1 MGCFKKMIFGC
12 AVLSLIGTSF
22 ADIVYQG
29 KRVQAWPSEAITK
42 FDNTRGGNSI
52 SSATPVKPAPIA
64 AEKSHYS
71 APKGKIY
78 GLTLLVDFSDQPAP
92 VTKEDI
98 SDWLNKEGFNRDGC
112 NGSVRDYYLDVSNG
126 QLDFTNEVFGWYR
139 AKHPKS
145 YYEGLEGYSG
155 SDVLVKEIFEYFD
168 SQVDY
173 SRYDNDKDG
182 ITEAIN
188 IVYAGPGLTWGQGLW
203 PHAGWSDE
211 IRDGVRLQ
219 KHQMTDMPGKFSI
232 YVFIHENGHM
242 VFGWPDLY
250 WYGDYCTMGNRAN
263 DWNPVAINDF
273 YRADQG
279 WIPFVDVTAEDVGKV
294 STTAG
299 EQCYR
304 FKNPSRPDKEGLVWS
319 YVKNDGRNKALI
331 GSGILMQHYD
341 FSISGNSAADKL
353 GLRIVHAD
361 SKGNSSDPE
370 NDKWPSPGSRAGA
383 FFNAANSY
391 NAFSDALY
399 PAIRW
404 YSGAETGL
412 KFTDVSVS
420 GNSLSFCLGGDCSV
434 AADPGN
440 TPSEPLAE
448 TEITLSAQLPIS
460 DSYTP
465 VTVDLQGAKVAEALG
480 IAQNEIATK
489 ASFYAVEPDGSL
501 NSETTGEGTGHWFD
515 SKGAVATWNPNGTS
529 IVFSN
534 VDLNAM
540 TSKVG
545 HMPGKVKAG
554 DKFIVKQ
561 AVVYGKKQVTF
572 TISITIANESS
583 EEPDAPTEGTDEP
596 VVDPKDPDDG
606 TDKPVIDPKD
616 PDEGSSEPIVDPK
629 DPDNDSGKPVLI
641 SQSHFSLHDFSKT
654 TIQYFD
660 MNGNVLKSTPK
671 QAGCYLMRVTKNG
684 KALRQS
690 VIRIK

>member
-1 MGCFKKMIFGC
+1 M
-12 AVLSLIGTSF
+12 
-22 ADIVYQG
+22 
-29 KRVQAWPSEAITK
+29 
-42 FDNTRGGNSI
+42 
-52 SSATPVKPAPIA
+52 
-64 AEKSHYS
+64 EKSHYS
-71 APKGKIY
+71 SPKGKIY
-78 GLTLLVDFSDQPAP
+78 GLTLLVDFSDQAAP
-92 VTKEDI
+92 VTKEEI

-139 AKHPKS
+139 AKYPKS

-155 SDVLVKEIFEYFD
+155 SDILVKEIFEYFD
-168 SQVDY
+168 SLVDY

-203 PHAGWSDE
+203 PHAGWSNE
-211 IRDGVRLQ
+211 TRDGVKLQ

-279 WIPFVDVTAEDVGKV
+279 WIPFVDVTAEDLGKV

-304 FKNPSRPDKEGLVWS
+304 FKNPARPDKEGLVWS
-319 YVKNDGRNKALI
+319 YVKNDGRNKSLK

-341 FSISGNSAADKL
+341 FSIEGNSAANKL

-361 SKGNSSDPE
+361 SKGNASDPE
-370 NDKWPSPGSRAGA
+370 NDQWPSPGSRAGA
-383 FFNAANSY
+383 FFSGSY

-420 GNSLSFCLGGDCSV
+420 GNSLSFCLGGDCTDYN
-434 AADPGN
+434 A
-440 TPSEPLAE
+440 EPFVE
-448 TEITLSAQLPIS
+448 TEITLATELPIS
-460 DSYTP
+460 DSYAP

-489 ASFYAVEPDGSL
+489 ASFYAVEPDGYL

-515 SKGAVATWNPNGTS
+515 TKGAVAKWNTNGPS

-534 VDLNAM
+534 VNLNTM
-540 TSKVG
+540 TTKVG
-545 HMPGKVKAG
+545 HMPNLVKPG
-554 DKFIVKQ
+554 DTFTIKQ
-561 AVVYGKKQVTF
+561 ALVYKNKQVTF
-572 TISITIANESS
+572 TITIKIPV
-583 EEPDAPTEGTDEP
+583 EET
-596 VVDPKDPDDG
+596 
-606 TDKPVIDPKD
+606 
-616 PDEGSSEPIVDPK
+616 GS
-629 DPDNDSGKPVLI
+629 DSGENSGKDSTVVSDSSTTAIAQLR
-641 SQSHFSLHDFSKT
+641 HNSLDLSDA

-660 MNGNVLKSTPK
+660 MNGNALKASPK
-671 QAGCYLMRVTKNG
+671 QAGVYLMRVTKNG

-690 VIRIK
+690 VIRIR

>member
-1 MGCFKKMIFGC
+1 MGCLKNWVFGGLVFALC
-12 AVLSLIGTSF
+12 GTSF

-29 KRVQAWPSEAITK
+29 KRVQAWPDEAITK
-42 FDNTRGGNSI
+42 FDNSRGAWRNPGAES
-52 SSATPVKPAPIA
+52 VMFAPPM
-64 AEKSHYS
+64 EKSHYS
-71 APKGKIY
+71 SPKGKIY
-78 GLTLLVDFSDQPAP
+78 GLTLLVDFSDQTAP
-92 VTKEDI
+92 VTKEEI

-139 AKHPKS
+139 AKYPKS

-155 SDVLVKEIFEYFD
+155 SDILVKEIFEYFD
-168 SQVDY
+168 PQVDY

-182 ITEAIN
+182 VTEAIN

-203 PHAGWSDE
+203 PHAGWSNE

-279 WIPFVDVTAEDVGKV
+279 WIPFVDVTAEDLGKV

-304 FKNPSRPDKEGLVWS
+304 FKNPNRPDKEGLVWS
-319 YVKNDGRNKALI
+319 YVKNDGRNKSLK

-361 SKGNSSDPE
+361 SKGNNSDPE
-370 NDKWPSPGSRAGA
+370 NDQWPSPGSRAGA
-383 FFNAANSY
+383 FFSGSY
-391 NAFSDALY
+391 NAFSDAMY

-412 KFTDVSVS
+412 KFTDVNVS
-420 GNSLSFCLGGDCSV
+420 GSSLSFCLGGDCSTSF
-434 AADPGN
+434 G
-440 TPSEPLAE
+440 PSNGDSDEPYTI
-448 TEITLSAQLPIS
+448 TEIAIATELPIS
-460 DSYTP
+460 DSYAP

-489 ASFYAVEPDGSL
+489 ASFYAVEPDSTL
-501 NSETTGEGTGHWFD
+501 NSNTTGEGTGHWFD
-515 SKGAVATWNPNGTS
+515 SKGRVAAWNTSGPS

-534 VDLNAM
+534 VNLTTM
-540 TSKVG
+540 TAKVG
-545 HMPGKVKAG
+545 HMPNLVKPG
-554 DKFIVKQ
+554 DTFTIRQ
-561 AVVYGKKQVTF
+561 AVVYKNNQVTF
-572 TISITIANESS
+572 TITVKIPGGESGNDSNENSGKDSTVVTDSSSTTIAQLRQIPLDLS
-583 EEPDAPTEGTDEP
+583 ATA
-596 VVDPKDPDDG
+596 
-606 TDKPVIDPKD
+606 
-616 PDEGSSEPIVDPK
+616 
-629 DPDNDSGKPVLI
+629 
-641 SQSHFSLHDFSKT
+641 
-654 TIQYFD
+654 IQYFD
-660 MNGNVLKSTPK
+660 MNGNALKSSPK
-671 QAGCYLMRVTKNG
+671 QAGVYLMREMKNG
-684 KALRQS
+684 KAIRQS

>member
-1 MGCFKKMIFGC
+1 MGCFKKLIFGC

-42 FDNTRGGNSI
+42 FDNTRGS
-52 SSATPVKPAPIA
+52 KLKFAPST

-71 APKGKIY
+71 APKGKVY

-92 VTKEDI
+92 VTKEEI

-126 QLDFTNEVFGWYR
+126 QLDLTNEVFGWYR
-139 AKHPKS
+139 AKYPKS
-145 YYEGLEGYSG
+145 YYENMDGYSG
-155 SDVLVKEIFEYFD
+155 SDVLVKEVFEYFD

-173 SRYDNDKDG
+173 SRYDNDKNG

-188 IVYAGPGLTWGQGLW
+188 ILYAGAGLEWGKGLW
-203 PHAGWSDE
+203 PHAGWSNE
-211 IRDGVRLQ
+211 RRDGVVLQ

-232 YVFIHENGHM
+232 YVFIHETGHM
-242 VFGWPDLY
+242 IFGWPDLY
-250 WYGDYCTMGNRAN
+250 WYGDYCTMGNRPN

-279 WIPFVDVTAEDVGKV
+279 WIPFKDISADDVGKI
-294 STTAG
+294 STEAG
-299 EQCYR
+299 EQCFR

-319 YVKNDGRNKALI
+319 YVKSDGRNKVLK

-341 FSISGNSAADKL
+341 FSIEGNSAANKL

-361 SKGNSSDPE
+361 SKGNNSDPE
-370 NDKWPSPGSRAGA
+370 NDQWPSPGSRAGA
-383 FFNAANSY
+383 FFNATNSY
-391 NAFSDALY
+391 DAFSDALY

-404 YSGAETGL
+404 YSGSATGL
-412 KFTDVSVS
+412 NFTNVSVN
-420 GNSLSFCLGGDCSV
+420 GNTLSFCLGGDCSI
-434 AADPGN
+434 AADLGN
-440 TPSEPLAE
+440 TPSEPPTI
-448 TEITLSAQLPIS
+448 TEIALTAQIPIS
-460 DSYTP
+460 DNYAS
-465 VTVDLQGAKVAEALG
+465 VSVDLQGAKVAEILG
-480 IAQNEIATK
+480 IKQSEIPSK

-501 NSETTGEGTGHWFD
+501 NSETTGEGSGHWFD

-534 VDLNAM
+534 VDLNTM
-540 TSKVG
+540 TTKVG

-554 DKFIVKQ
+554 DEFTVKQ
-561 AVVYGKKQVTF
+561 AIVYGKNQV
-572 TISITIANESS
+572 TISIAMTIASDS
-583 EEPDAPTEGTDEP
+583 TTDPEEP
-596 VVDPKDPDDG
+596 VVEPTEPSEETEVPTIEPEEK
-606 TDKPVIDPKD
+606 TDTTTTI
-616 PDEGSSEPIVDPK
+616 
-629 DPDNDSGKPVLI
+629 I
-641 SQSHFSLHDFSKT
+641 SQLNADLFDSSNR

-660 MNGNVLKSTPK
+660 MNGNSLKSAPK
-671 QAGCYLMRVTKNG
+671 QSGVYLMRIMKNG
-684 KALRQS
+684 KALHQS

>member
-1 MGCFKKMIFGC
+1 MGCLKNWVFGGLVFALC
-12 AVLSLIGTSF
+12 GTSF

-29 KRVQAWPSEAITK
+29 KRVQAWPDEAITK
-42 FDNTRGGNSI
+42 FDNSRGAWKNSGTT
-52 SSATPVKPAPIA
+52 SVMFAPPM
-64 AEKSHYS
+64 EKSHYS
-71 APKGKIY
+71 SPKGKIY
-78 GLTLLVDFSDQPAP
+78 GLTLLVDFSDQTAP
-92 VTKEDI
+92 VTKEEI

-139 AKHPKS
+139 AKYPKS

-155 SDVLVKEIFEYFD
+155 SDILVKEIFEYFD
-168 SQVDY
+168 SQVNY

-203 PHAGWSDE
+203 PHAGWSNE

-263 DWNPVAINDF
+263 DWNPIAINDF

-279 WIPFVDVTAEDVGKV
+279 WIPFVDVTAEDIGKI

-319 YVKNDGRNKALI
+319 YVKNDGRNKSLK

-341 FSISGNSAADKL
+341 FSIEGNSAADKL

-361 SKGNSSDPE
+361 SKGNASDPE
-370 NDKWPSPGSRAGA
+370 NDQWPSPGSRAGA
-383 FFNAANSY
+383 FFSGSY

-420 GNSLSFCLGGDCSV
+420 GNSLSFCLGGDCTDYN
-434 AADPGN
+434 A
-440 TPSEPLAE
+440 EPFVE
-448 TEITLSAQLPIS
+448 TEITLATELPIS
-460 DSYTP
+460 DSYAP

-489 ASFYAVEPDGSL
+489 ASFYAVEPDGYL

-515 SKGAVATWNPNGTS
+515 TKGAVAAWNTSGPS

-534 VDLNAM
+534 VNLNTM
-540 TSKVG
+540 TTKVG
-545 HMPGKVKAG
+545 HMPNLVKPG
-554 DKFIVKQ
+554 DTFTIKQ
-561 AVVYGKKQVTF
+561 AVVYKNKQVTF
-572 TISITIANESS
+572 TITIKIPV
-583 EEPDAPTEGTDEP
+583 EET
-596 VVDPKDPDDG
+596 
-606 TDKPVIDPKD
+606 
-616 PDEGSSEPIVDPK
+616 GS
-629 DPDNDSGKPVLI
+629 DSGENSGKDSTVVTD
-641 SQSHFSLHDFSKT
+641 SST
-654 TIQYFD
+654 TAIAQLRQIPLDLSATAIQYFD
-660 MNGNVLKSTPK
+660 MNGNTLKSSPK
-671 QAGCYLMRVTKNG
+671 QAGVYLMREMKNG
-684 KALRQS
+684 KAIRQS
-690 VIRIK
+690 VIRVK

>member
-1 MGCFKKMIFGC
+1 MGCLKNWAFSGLMFAFC
-12 AVLSLIGTSF
+12 SASF

-29 KRVQAWPSEAITK
+29 KRVQAWPSDAITK
-42 FDNTRGGNSI
+42 FDNSRGAWNNPDLAS
-52 SSATPVKPAPIA
+52 VKYAPPK
-64 AEKSHYS
+64 EKSHYS
-71 APKGKIY
+71 SPKGKVY

-92 VTKEDI
+92 VTKEEI

-139 AKHPKS
+139 AKYPKS
-145 YYEGLEGYSG
+145 YYEGLNGYSG

-203 PHAGWSDE
+203 PHAGWSNE

-279 WIPFVDVTAEDVGKV
+279 WIPFVDVTAEDIGKI

-304 FKNPSRPDKEGLVWS
+304 FKNPNRPDKEGLVWS
-319 YVKNDGRNKALI
+319 YVKNDGRNKSLK

-341 FSISGNSAADKL
+341 FSIEGNSTADKL

-361 SKGNSSDPE
+361 SKGKNSDPE
-370 NDKWPSPGSRAGA
+370 NDQWPSPGSRAGA
-383 FFNAANSY
+383 FFSGSY

-412 KFTDVSVS
+412 KFTDVSTS
-420 GNSLSFCLGGDCSV
+420 GNTLSFCLGGDCSTSFGSSNG
-434 AADPGN
+434 D
-440 TPSEPLAE
+440 SDEPYTI
-448 TEITLSAQLPIS
+448 TEIAIATELPIS
-460 DSYTP
+460 NNYAP
-465 VTVDLQGAKVAEALG
+465 VTVDLQGAKVAAALG
-480 IAQNEIATK
+480 IAQNEIASK
-489 ASFYAVEPDGSL
+489 ASFYAVEPDGYL
-501 NSETTGEGTGHWFD
+501 NSNTTGEGTGHWFD
-515 SKGAVATWNPNGTS
+515 NRGYVAKWNTNGPS
-529 IVFSN
+529 VVFSN
-534 VDLNAM
+534 VNLATM
-540 TSKVG
+540 TTKVG
-545 HMPGKVKAG
+545 HMPNLVKPG
-554 DKFIVKQ
+554 DTFTVKQ
-561 AVVYGKKQVTF
+561 AVVYKNNQVTF
-572 TISITIANESS
+572 TITIKISGADN
-583 EEPDAPTEGTDEP
+583 PTENPTD
-596 VVDPKDPDDG
+596 DP
-606 TDKPVIDPKD
+606 TDKPDNGS
-616 PDEGSSEPIVDPK
+616 DE
-629 DPDNDSGKPVLI
+629 DSGKDSTVV
-641 SQSHFSLHDFSKT
+641 SDTST
-654 TIQYFD
+654 TAIAQLRQIPLDLSNASTLYFD
-660 MNGNVLKSTPK
+660 MNGNVLKSAPK
-671 QAGCYLMRVTKNG
+671 QAGIYLMRITKNG
-684 KALRQS
+684 KAIRQS

>member
-1 MGCFKKMIFGC
+1 MGCLKNWLFGGLVFALC
-12 AVLSLIGTSF
+12 GTSF

-29 KRVQAWPSEAITK
+29 KRVQAWPDEAITK
-42 FDNTRGGNSI
+42 FDNSRGAWKNSGTT
-52 SSATPVKPAPIA
+52 SVMFAPPM
-64 AEKSHYS
+64 EKSHYS
-71 APKGKIY
+71 SPKGKIY
-78 GLTLLVDFSDQPAP
+78 GLTLLVDFSDQAAP
-92 VTKEDI
+92 VTKEEI

-139 AKHPKS
+139 AKYPKS
-145 YYEGLEGYSG
+145 YYEELEGYSG

-203 PHAGWSDE
+203 PHAGWSNE

-279 WIPFVDVTAEDVGKV
+279 WIPFVDVTAEDLGKI

-304 FKNPSRPDKEGLVWS
+304 FKNPNRPDKEGLVWS
-319 YVKNDGRNKALI
+319 YVKNDGRNKSLK

-341 FSISGNSAADKL
+341 FSIEGNSAADKL

-361 SKGNSSDPE
+361 SKGNASDPE
-370 NDKWPSPGSRAGA
+370 NDQWPSPGSRASA
-383 FFNAANSY
+383 FFNATNSY
-391 NAFSDALY
+391 SAFSDALY

-420 GNSLSFCLGGDCSV
+420 GNSLSFCLGGDCTDYN
-434 AADPGN
+434 A
-440 TPSEPLAE
+440 EPFVE
-448 TEITLSAQLPIS
+448 TEITLATELPIS
-460 DSYTP
+460 DSYAP

-489 ASFYAVEPDGSL
+489 ASFYAVEPDGYL

-515 SKGAVATWNPNGTS
+515 SKGAVAQWNTNGPS

-534 VDLNAM
+534 VNLNTM
-540 TSKVG
+540 TTKVG
-545 HMPGKVKAG
+545 HMPNLVKPG
-554 DKFIVKQ
+554 DTFTIKQ
-561 AVVYGKKQVTF
+561 AVVYKNKQVTF
-572 TISITIANESS
+572 TITIKIPV
-583 EEPDAPTEGTDEP
+583 EE
-596 VVDPKDPDDG
+596 
-606 TDKPVIDPKD
+606 I
-616 PDEGSSEPIVDPK
+616 GS
-629 DPDNDSGKPVLI
+629 DSGENSGKDSTVVTDSSSTAIAQLRQIPLDL
-641 SQSHFSLHDFSKT
+641 SAT
-654 TIQYFD
+654 AIQYFD
-660 MNGNVLKSTPK
+660 MNGNALKASPK
-671 QAGCYLMRVTKNG
+671 QAGVYLMRVTKNG

-690 VIRIK
+690 VIRIR

>member
-1 MGCFKKMIFGC
+1 MGCLKNWVFGGLVFALC
-12 AVLSLIGTSF
+12 GTSF

-29 KRVQAWPSEAITK
+29 KRVQAWPDEAITK
-42 FDNTRGGNSI
+42 FDNSRGAWKNSGTT
-52 SSATPVKPAPIA
+52 SVMFAPPM
-64 AEKSHYS
+64 EKSHYS
-71 APKGKIY
+71 SPKGKIY
-78 GLTLLVDFSDQPAP
+78 GLTLLVDFSDQTAP
-92 VTKEDI
+92 VTKEEI

-139 AKHPKS
+139 AKYPKS

-168 SQVDY
+168 SLVDY

-203 PHAGWSDE
+203 PHAGWSNE
-211 IRDGVRLQ
+211 TRDGVKLQ

-263 DWNPVAINDF
+263 DLNPIAINDF

-279 WIPFVDVTAEDVGKV
+279 WIPFVDVTAEDIGKV

-304 FKNPSRPDKEGLVWS
+304 FKNPARPDKEGLVWS
-319 YVKNDGRNKALI
+319 YVKNDGRNKSLK

-341 FSISGNSAADKL
+341 FSIEGNSAANKL

-361 SKGNSSDPE
+361 SKGKNSDPE
-370 NDKWPSPGSRAGA
+370 NDQWPSPGSRAGA
-383 FFNAANSY
+383 FFSGSY
-391 NAFSDALY
+391 NVFSDAMY

-420 GNSLSFCLGGDCSV
+420 GNSLSFCLGGDCTDYN
-434 AADPGN
+434 A
-440 TPSEPLAE
+440 EPFVE
-448 TEITLSAQLPIS
+448 TEITLATELPIS
-460 DSYTP
+460 DSYAP

-489 ASFYAVEPDGSL
+489 TSFYAVEPDGYL

-515 SKGAVATWNPNGTS
+515 TKGAVAQWNTNGPS

-534 VDLNAM
+534 VNLNTM
-540 TSKVG
+540 TTKVG
-545 HMPGKVKAG
+545 HMPNLVKPG
-554 DKFIVKQ
+554 DTFTIKQ
-561 AVVYGKKQVTF
+561 AVVYKNKQVTF
-572 TISITIANESS
+572 TITIKIPV
-583 EEPDAPTEGTDEP
+583 EET
-596 VVDPKDPDDG
+596 
-606 TDKPVIDPKD
+606 
-616 PDEGSSEPIVDPK
+616 GS
-629 DPDNDSGKPVLI
+629 DSGENSGKDSTVV
-641 SQSHFSLHDFSKT
+641 SDSST
-654 TIQYFD
+654 TAIAQLRQIPLDLSATAIQYFD
-660 MNGNVLKSTPK
+660 MNGNALKASPK
-671 QAGCYLMRVTKNG
+671 QAGVYLMREMKNG
-684 KALRQS
+684 KAIRQS
-690 VIRIK
+690 VIRVK